1 MPDPVIV
8 ALIGVSGVALS
19 AVVSW
24 AVSAYQVRA
33 SIQKIRLEMQRIY
46 AERLLDARL
55 GRYESAYAAIENTA
69 KGVQRRT
76 IAYQEF
82 QEFCSS
88 IDDWHTNH
96 GFVLSSATN
105 GRFYTHI
112 RKLKR
117 ISESSEA
124 AFGER
129 LADHPKRRELIRDL
143 WVLELALKND
153 LGVFEVEFFD
163 PSKRFSSYR
172 EVDDAHA
179 IRDDKGRKTDA

>member
-1 MPDPVIV
+1 MPDPIVV
-8 ALIGVSGVALS
+8 ALIGICGVALS
-19 AVVSW
+19 AAVSW

-55 GRYESAYAAIENTA
+55 ERYESAYSAIENTA

-76 IAYQEF
+76 IAHHDLQ
-82 QEFCSS
+82 QFCSS
-88 IDDWHTNH
+88 IDDWHTRH
-96 GFVLSSATN
+96 GFVLSSGTN
-105 GRFYTHI
+105 GKFYTHI

-117 ISESSEA
+117 ISESSA
-124 AFGER
+124 SAFAER

-163 PSKRFSSYR
+163 PNKRFGSYA
-172 EVDDAHA
+172 EVDEAHA
-179 IRDDKGRKTDA
+179 VHEDKRR

>member
-1 MPDPVIV
+1 MPDPVVV
-8 ALIGVSGVALS
+8 ALIGVCGVALS
-19 AVVSW
+19 AAVSW

-55 GRYESAYAAIENTA
+55 ERYESAYAAIEKTA

-76 IAYQEF
+76 TTHLEF
-82 QEFCSS
+82 QKFCSL
-88 IDDWHTNH
+88 IDDWHTSH
-96 GFVLSSATN
+96 GFVLSSGTN
-105 GRFYTHI
+105 GRFYTQI

-124 AFGER
+124 AFRER
-129 LADHPKRRELIRDL
+129 LADHPKRRELVRDL

-163 PSKRFSSYR
+163 PSKRFSSYA
-172 EVDDAHA
+172 EVDEAHA
-179 IRDDKGRKTDA
+179 IADDKRRKTDA